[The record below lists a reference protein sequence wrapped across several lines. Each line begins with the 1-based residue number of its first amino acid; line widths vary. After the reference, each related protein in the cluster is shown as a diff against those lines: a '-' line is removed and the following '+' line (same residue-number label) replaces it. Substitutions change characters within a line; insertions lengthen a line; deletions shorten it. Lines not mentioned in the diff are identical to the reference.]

1 MRWLESPDLSAAL
14 IAFFGMLATILG
26 GGTITQMMGRKKAA
40 SVPPPA
46 FAEIKGAIVDGR
58 DVDRMVKHLEETT
71 AAMTLLRGVVE
82 KDVSAKEALTKALE
96 KHGRCLE
103 ENTEACNDMGHTIE
117 RIDNRISR
125 LSTEMEIQRAIRERG
140 GK

>member
-1 MRWLESPDLSAAL
+1 MRWLESNDLGLVLIAL
-14 IAFFGMLATILG
+14 IGLIGSIFTGSKVRDATS
-26 GGTITQMMGRKKAA
+26 KK
-40 SVPPPA
+40 PA
-46 FAEIKGAIVDGR
+46 ELSKEFAEVKGAIVDSR

-96 KHGRCLE
+96 KHGRCLG
-103 ENTEACNDMGHTIE
+103 ENTEACNDMGQTIE

-125 LSTEMEIQRAIRERG
+125 LSTEMEIQRAIGERG

>member
-1 MRWLESPDLSAAL
+1 MRWLESNDLGLVLIAL
-14 IAFFGMLATILG
+14 IGLIGSIFTGSKVRDATS
-26 GGTITQMMGRKKAA
+26 KK
-40 SVPPPA
+40 PA
-46 FAEIKGAIVDGR
+46 EVSKEFAEVKGAIVDGR

-103 ENTEACNDMGHTIE
+103 ENTEACNDMGQTIE

-125 LSTEMEIQRAIRERG
+125 LSTEMEIQRAIGERG